1 MANKPSDR
9 NDEMTRLLAEGQ
21 AGLWLAESL
30 ILALIDASILDKDR
44 ALETIDVVIEQA
56 MAAEGR
62 SPEISRAAATLL
74 SSIRTSTAA
83 MRVDAPADGAKH
95 GRRVH
100 RARSS

>member
-1 MANKPSDR
+1 MANKLSDR
-9 NDEMTRLLAEGQ
+9 SDEMTQRLAEGQ
-21 AGLWLAESL
+21 AALWLTESL
-30 ILALIDASILDKDR
+30 ILALIDTRILDKDR
-44 ALETIDVVIEQA
+44 ALEAIEVVIEQA

-62 SPEISRAAATLL
+62 NPEISRAAATLL

-83 MRVDAPADGAKH
+83 MRVDAAAADAKH